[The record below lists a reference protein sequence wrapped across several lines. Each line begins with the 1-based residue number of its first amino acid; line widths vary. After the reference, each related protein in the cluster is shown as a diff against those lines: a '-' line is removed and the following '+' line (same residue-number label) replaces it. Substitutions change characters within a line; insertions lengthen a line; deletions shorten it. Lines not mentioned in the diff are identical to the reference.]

1 MEKKKTLS
9 KRETIREERR
19 RKEQRNK
26 LMIIG
31 AATVVALLLGAILIG
46 PTLINA
52 NTPVGDIVQ
61 ITPVAYSE
69 MDGRSLGPTDAKVVV
84 EAFEDFQCSACAGY
98 SSSIEPLVIQN
109 YVETGKIRY
118 VFRHFPF
125 LDDRSSIKESDQAAN
140 ASMCAL
146 DQGRFWDYKA
156 ILFANFGE
164 ATGAYTDRRLEAY
177 AQSLGLD
184 MSAFNS
190 CYKDNQFKD
199 EIQKDLA
206 DGDSLGVKGT
216 PTIFVNGKRAGRE
229 GYVASYEEISQLI
242 EQELAAGGS

>member
-9 KRETIREERR
+9 KREAIRADRR
-19 RKEQRNK
+19 RKELRNRII
-26 LMIIG
+26 IIG
-31 AATVVALLLGAILIG
+31 AATLVALLLGVILIG

-52 NTPVGDIVQ
+52 NTPVGEVVQ
-61 ITPVAYSE
+61 ITPVAYSQV
-69 MDGRSLGPTDAKVVV
+69 DGRALGPADAKVVV

-98 SSSIEPLVIQN
+98 TASIEPLVIQN

-118 VFRHFPF
+118 VFRHYPF

-146 DQGRFWDYKA
+146 DQGRFWDYHA

-164 ATGAYTDRRLEAY
+164 ASGAYTESRLKAY
-177 AQSLGLD
+177 AESLDLD
-184 MSAFNS
+184 MGAFNA
-190 CYKDNQFKD
+190 CYKDKKFND

-206 DGDSLGVKGT
+206 DGNSLGVTGT

-229 GYVASYEEISQLI
+229 RYVASYEEISQLI